1 MKVSATELMKRLKY
15 IEEEINDIHRNDEEK
30 AYVAVN
36 ERHSDRGVEL
46 VPLYESGYDFVG
58 NRNRIKELHD
68 EERKIKRILNRFN
81 NDTNVAG
88 YDFPVAEGLV
98 RIAELKAEVRVLTNL
113 SRNGEVSYDAY
124 ARTDYPL
131 KKASFDVKVAREALK
146 EAQRELSAL
155 QVAIDKTNLTS

>member
-36 ERHSDRGVEL
+36 ERHLDSGVEL

-68 EERKIKRILNRFN
+68 EERKIKRTLNRFN
-81 NDTNVAG
+81 NDTNVTG
-88 YDFPVAEGLV
+88 YDFPIAEGLV

-124 ARTDYPL
+124 AITGYPL
-131 KKASFDVKVAREALK
+131 KKASFDVKVER
-146 EAQRELSAL
+146 
-155 QVAIDKTNLTS
+155 